1 MTINQLIKKLEKIR
15 DKHGKRMPVVI
26 NTQAIKNWNYDEYT
40 HFGINDIAVEHIL
53 WAKDDNVFLADGSER
68 YKKVCTIGEP

>member
-26 NTQAIKNWNYDEYT
+26 NTQAIKNWNCDDYT
-40 HFGINDIAVEHIL
+40 HFNINDIAVEYIL
-53 WAKDDNVFLADGSER
+53 WAIDDNVILKDGSER
-68 YKKVCTIGEP
+68 YKKVCTIGDL